1 MELRRVV
8 PIGFVLL
15 SSLFLMGNMPHP
27 SAPCGGKQRGDA
39 CSYGY
44 GGCFKPA
51 QACYPAPAW
60 ESAGGDGSDW
70 LWCMSEEGNRE
81 TRAEEAQRGLTVRDD
96 SWQPNPPNLAPVQP
110 GGATGTSSQP

>member
-1 MELRRVV
+1 MSLRKIVL
-8 PIGFVLL
+8 IGFVLV
-15 SSLFLMGNMPHP
+15 SSLFLMGNLPHP

-60 ESAGGDGSDW
+60 EGLDSDGSNW
-70 LWCMSEEGNRE
+70 YWCMSEEGNRE

-96 SWQPNPPNLAPVQP
+96 AWQPKPPNLAPAQP
-110 GGATGTSSQP
+110 RSSQGSPTPP